1 MSQERIQ
8 RWILRIIRHIRVVIL
23 QNGDNKYKKG
33 PFEDGEVAGETGEWL
48 DLDTFLPA
56 DLGQES
62 TENAI

>member
-1 MSQERIQ
+1 M
-8 RWILRIIRHIRVVIL
+8 IL